1 MMVFGPPVA
10 PYKAASAGADCRCG
24 HKTFED
30 QKLLFKG
37 LFQEL
42 GLLLLGATD
51 LSSFVHSFFPHKLI
65 EHILFAKNYGRC

>member
-42 GLLLLGATD
+42 GLLPLGATD
-51 LSSFVHSFFPHKLI
+51 LSSFVHSFFQCL
-65 EHILFAKNYGRC
+65 LSSYL

>member
-10 PYKAASAGADCRCG
+10 PYKAASAGADRRCG
-24 HKTFED
+24 HKTCED

-42 GLLLLGATD
+42 GYFLHIVLLCISVIGFLPTP
-51 LSSFVHSFFPHKLI
+51 V
-65 EHILFAKNYGRC
+65 